1 MNEIEAKIELSYE
14 EYVSLDKKLLKIAVK
29 KSVINEINYI
39 YDLFLFPNSTFRLRE
54 ENNNSYKF
62 TYKGKVKSSKF
73 KKRPEINIKLYSFLG
88 RLLKKLPYDLVYYK
102 LRKNYVFDG
111 EKISLDHVRDLG
123 YFIEIEGSE
132 SGIETILKKLN
143 LENHEIIKKGYPYLL
158 KRKIR

>member
-14 EYVSLDKKLLKIAVK
+14 EYVSLDKKLLKVAVK

-39 YDLFLFPNSTFRLRE
+39 YDLFPNSTFRLRE
-54 ENNNSYKF
+54 ENGVSYKF

-73 KKRPEINIKLYSFLG
+73 KKRPEINIKLYGFLG
-88 RLLKKLPYDLVYYK
+88 RLLKKLPYDLIYYK
-102 LRKNYVFDG
+102 LRKDYVLDG

-132 SGIETILKKLN
+132 SGIETILKRLN
-143 LENHEIIKKGYPYLL
+143 LENHKIIKKGYPALL
-158 KRKIR
+158 REKLK